1 MSEPEHDKDAPHSL
15 YTPEL
20 LRSCQRLPK
29 VELHAHLNGSVRPQT
44 IKDIL
49 DERSR
54 AGEALPVTEQQLAD
68 LTAGGE
74 RSLRDCFRLFDLI
87 HAVTT
92 TPAAIARIAA
102 EVVRDFAADQVV
114 YLELRTTPKARPE
127 YGMTKESY
135 TEAVLDGIDAALR
148 QLRAAPP
155 RAASQQQL
163 LPAGAHAAGPAPPA
177 AAGRPAASAEPGAA
191 GPGSEGGGQG
201 AGEVA
206 SPSHAQMV
214 AASEGVVLSPRAA
227 PHASSVSS
235 SSATPATPAAAA
247 EAAPAPGPGPGSGP
261 GGGVIVVKLLLSID
275 RREDAA
281 AALETVQLA
290 ARLQPRG
297 VVGVD
302 LSGNPY
308 VGAWAQWE
316 GALDAARVAG
326 LRVTLHAGEVVAPE
340 EVGAMLAWR
349 PERLGHC
356 CCLDAELAAQL
367 KSSAI
372 PLELC
377 LTSNVLTQSVP
388 SYPEHHFAELYAAG
402 HPVVLCTDDSGVFG
416 TTLSREY
423 AIAAAAFKLPVS
435 ALHELARRSVEYT
448 FASEAEKAQLRQ
460 LVARELAALEGPEAV
475 R

>member
-1 MSEPEHDKDAPHSL
+1 MGKPDNDGDLSHSL

-20 LRSCQRLPK
+20 LRACQRLPK
-29 VELHAHLNGSVRPQT
+29 IELHAHLNGSVRPQT

-54 AGEALPVTEQQLAD
+54 AGEALPVTEQELAD
-68 LTAGGE
+68 ITVGGE
-74 RSLRDCFRLFDLI
+74 RSLRDCFRLFDVI

-92 TPAAIARIAA
+92 THAAISRIAA
-102 EVVRDFAADQVV
+102 EV
-114 YLELRTTPKARPE
+114 ARPE

-135 TEAVLDGIDAALR
+135 TQAVLDGIDAALA

-163 LPAGAHAAGPAPPA
+163 LPADAPAAAAVALSPA
-177 AAGRPAASAEPGAA
+177 AAGSTASAEPGRQA
-191 GPGSEGGGQG
+191 GAGAGAGGQG

-227 PHASSVSS
+227 PSHASAAGVDVAASVSS
-235 SSATPATPAAAA
+235 GTSAAAA
-247 EAAPAPGPGPGSGP
+247 AGAGAKGPGTMAESGP
-261 GGGVIVVKLLLSID
+261 GEDVITVKLLLSID

-290 ARLQPRG
+290 ARLQSRG

-308 VGAWAQWE
+308 VGAWSQWE
-316 GALDAARVAG
+316 GALGAARAAG
-326 LRVTLHAGEVVAPE
+326 LRVTLHAGEVVAPQ
-340 EVGAMLAWR
+340 EVAAMLAWR

-435 ALHELARRSVEYT
+435 ALHELARQAVEYT
-448 FASEAEKAQLRQ
+448 FASAAEKERLRR
-460 LVARELAALEGPEAV
+460 LVARELAELEGGL
-475 R
+475 